1 MRDKKELVTA
11 ILMLLIELLEI
22 EVWIMSRL

>member
-11 ILMLLIELLEI
+11 ILMLLIELLELV
-22 EVWIMSRL
+22 VWIMSRL

>member
-1 MRDKKELVTA
+1 MRDKKAIVTA

-22 EVWIMSRL
+22 VIWILSRL

>member
-11 ILMLLIELLEI
+11 ILMRLIELLEI
-22 EVWIMSRL
+22 VVWIMSRL